1 MDTSPV
7 AYDYDFIV
15 AGAGAA
21 GRSFVYHLLQSPL
34 KDSRVLLLDREYK
47 TADDRTWSFWET
59 GEGPFEEIVHHRWST
74 LWFYNGDFARKMDIA
89 PFSYKMILAADYY
102 RYTNEAFAKAPQ
114 VEQQIANIQAIRNTN
129 TGVLV
134 ETDTG
139 TISARWCINSTA
151 RPKIDKTK
159 VNYLDQHFRGWFIK
173 TAHPVFDPDQAVM
186 MDFRTPQEGEFRFLY
201 VLPTSTT
208 EALVEVA
215 VFSNQHLPVAGY
227 DRIIQ
232 NYLEAYWPQLDDY
245 ITTRTEAGNIPMTD
259 YAFPLF
265 DDHIINVGISGG
277 DTRASTGYTFIYIHR
292 RMERIINGLIN
303 NQNPRVGDDFDIRRH
318 RFYDSV
324 MLRVLEKDKYPGALL
339 FQKLFQRNSPQRL
352 LRFLNGESSVLEE
365 LSLMSTTPILPFMKA
380 AIKSF

>member
-1 MDTSPV
+1 MQTPSTD
-7 AYDYDFIV
+7 YDYDFIV

-34 KDSRVLLLDREYK
+34 RDSRVLLLDKEYK

-59 GEGPFEEIVHHRWST
+59 GEGPFEEIVHHRWPI
-74 LWFYNGDFARKMDIA
+74 LWFYNGDFARKMEIA

-102 RYTNEAFAKAPQ
+102 RYTNEVFAKAPQ
-114 VEQQIANIQAIRNTN
+114 VEQQITNIHAIRNTA
-129 TGVLV
+129 TGVSV
-134 ETDTG
+134 ETDAG
-139 TISARWCINSTA
+139 NISARWCINSTA
-151 RPKIDKTK
+151 RPEIDKSK

-173 TAHPVFDPDQAVM
+173 TVRPAFDPDQAVM

-215 VFSNQHLPVAGY
+215 IFSNQHLSEADY
-227 DRIIQ
+227 DHIIQ
-232 NYLEAYWPQLDDY
+232 EYLETHWPQLEDY
-245 ITTRTEAGNIPMTD
+245 SIDRTEGGNIPMTD
-259 YAFPLF
+259 FEFPLF
-265 DDHIINVGISGG
+265 DNHIINVGMSGG

-292 RMERIINGLIN
+292 RMERIINGLIKH
-303 NQNPRVGDDFDIRRH
+303 QDPRVGDDFSIRRH

-324 MLRVLEKDKYPGALL
+324 MLHVLEQDKYPGAML

-352 LRFLNGESSVLEE
+352 LRFLNGETSVLEE
-365 LSLMSTTPILPFMKA
+365 LGLMSTTPIATFTKA

>member
-1 MDTSPV
+1 MDTSSA

-34 KDSRVLLLDREYK
+34 RNSRVLLLDKEYK

-59 GEGPFEEIVHHRWST
+59 GEGPFEEIVHHRWPV
-74 LWFYNGDFARKMDIA
+74 LWFYNGDFARKMEIA
-89 PFSYKMILAADYY
+89 PFAYKMILAADYY
-102 RYTNEAFAKAPQ
+102 RYTNEAFAKAPR
-114 VEQQIANIQAIRNTN
+114 VEQQIANIQTIRNTD
-129 TGVLV
+129 TGVVV
-134 ETDTG
+134 ETEAGD
-139 TISARWCINSTA
+139 ISARWCINSTA
-151 RPKIDKTK
+151 RPKIDKSK

-173 TAHPVFDPDQAVM
+173 TAQPAFDPDQAVM

-201 VLPTSTT
+201 VLPTSAT

-215 VFSNQHLPVAGY
+215 IFSNQHLSGAGY
-227 DRIIQ
+227 DRIIR
-232 NYLEAYWPQLDDY
+232 NYLGEHWPQLDDY
-245 ITTRTEAGNIPMTD
+245 TITRTEAGNIPMTD
-259 YAFPLF
+259 YEFPLF
-265 DDHIINVGISGG
+265 DNHIINVGMSGG

-292 RMERIINGLIN
+292 RMERIINGLIKY
-303 NQNPRVGDDFDIRRH
+303 QDPRVGDDFGIRRH

-324 MLRVLEKDKYPGALL
+324 MLHVLEKDDYPGALL

-352 LRFLNGESSVLEE
+352 LRFLNGETSVLEE
-365 LSLMSTTPILPFMKA
+365 LRLMSTTPVATFMKA

>member
-1 MDTSPV
+1 MQTPSTN
-7 AYDYDFIV
+7 YDYDFIV

-34 KDSRVLLLDREYK
+34 RDSRVLLLDKEYK
-47 TADDRTWSFWET
+47 TADDRTWSFWEV
-59 GEGPFEEIVHHRWST
+59 GEGPFEEIVHHRWPV
-74 LWFYNGDFARKMDIA
+74 LWFYNGDFARKMEIA

-114 VEQQIANIQAIRNTN
+114 VEQQVANIKRIRNTN
-129 TGVLV
+129 EGVEV
-134 ETDTG
+134 ETDG
-139 TISARWCINSTA
+139 GSISARWCINSTA
-151 RPKIDKTK
+151 RPEIDKSK

-173 TAHPVFDPDQAVM
+173 TKRPVFDPDQAVM

-215 VFSNQHLPVAGY
+215 IFSNQHLSGEGY

-232 NYLEAYWPQLDDY
+232 NYLKEHWPQLDDY
-245 ITTRTEAGNIPMTD
+245 TITRTEEGNIPMTD
-259 YAFPLF
+259 FEFPLF
-265 DDHIINVGISGG
+265 DKHIINVGMSGG

-292 RMERIINGLIN
+292 RMERIINGLIR
-303 NQNPRVGDDFDIRRH
+303 QQDPRVGDDFDLRRH